1 MKSTVK
7 FGDGSVMVWGMMSA
21 AGVELIVRVQ
31 GTLNADFYKILL
43 IQYAV
48 PNLQYLCKTTL
59 LATKQGV

>member
-1 MKSTVK
+1 
-7 FGDGSVMVWGMMSA
+7 MVCGMMSA
-21 AGVELIVRVQ
+21 AGVGLIVRVQ